1 MLTMPDIDKNVM
13 GRREQIAEALRKIVP
28 GEGVITEEAER
39 RAYETDGLTAYKQ
52 LPLIVV
58 LPETT
63 ERAGLGPRSLA
74 AHCRWRTVCCLD
86 WVNSIKSLRS
96 TMPIGVQLCSQ
107 GLRTLV

>member
-13 GRREQIAEALRKIVP
+13 GRREKIAAALRKIVP

-63 ERAGLGPRSLA
+63 EQVSQVLRYCNDNKIRVVPRGAGTCLLYTSPSPR
-74 AHCRWRTVCCLD
+74 D
-86 WVNSIKSLRS
+86 
-96 TMPIGVQLCSQ
+96 
-107 GLRTLV
+107 